1 MKILFSKKCLEY
13 KLSGHP
19 ESPERVRNSYEYLKD
34 RGYRFFEPEPCCED
48 DVLAVHTR
56 ELVQMVKKGE
66 FFDMDTPALPHIYDH
81 ALLAAGAA
89 KGAMESTAKGEIAF
103 SLIRPPGHHATRSRL
118 GGFCYFNN
126 MAIAITKALENYG
139 KAAII
144 DIDCHHGNGT
154 EDIFLSDRRVLYVS
168 LHQSPLYPGTGL
180 TSRDNCLNYPLPPNT
195 DANSYLSVLQS
206 ALKEVKKFNADIIG
220 VSAGF
225 DTYENDPITNLLL
238 EVDTYRQIGE
248 LLKGLNKPLF
258 TVLEGGYDKDIP
270 LCLWNYL
277 EGLSQ

>member
-34 RGYRFFEPEPCCED
+34 RGYRFFEPEPCRED

-89 KGAMESTAKGEIAF
+89 KGAMESAAKGEIAF

-126 MAIAITKALENYG
+126 MAIAITKALENYS

-195 DANSYLSVLQS
+195 DANSYLSVLQG
-206 ALKEVKKFNADIIG
+206 ALKEVRNFNADIIG

-238 EVDTYRQIGE
+238 KVDTYRQIGE